1 MLLRS
6 STVPGGERY
15 AAVPGHA
22 GKRICNTADA
32 ASIGFVGAATATV
45 LPPRIEN
52 PDVTEEWLLTIAHID
67 LVVRLAQP

>member
-1 MLLRS
+1 MQYQQRQ
-6 STVPGGERY
+6 
-15 AAVPGHA
+15 
-22 GKRICNTADA
+22 
-32 ASIGFVGAATATV
+32 IGFLTIKPGCGTIGALAFQQAIIAATATV